1 METLKKLIEW
11 LKLLTP
17 TWLRSV
23 VILLVSALIFIFTLI
38 SCGITTARVRT
49 MDSGQASITITTNNP
64 TEVTASPNV
73 TLDLPSS
80 KLTNLN

>member
-17 TWLRSV
+17 TWLRAV
-23 VILLVSALIFIFTLI
+23 VLILFAALIFIFSL
-38 SCGITTARVRT
+38 SGCGITTARVRT

-73 TLDLPSS
+73 SVDLPSS
-80 KLTNLN
+80 KTFNND

>member
-1 METLKKLIEW
+1 METLRQIVEW

-17 TWLRSV
+17 TWLRAV
-23 VILLVSALIFIFTLI
+23 VLILVAALIFIFSLTG
-38 SCGITTARVRT
+38 CGITTARVRT

-64 TEVTASPNV
+64 TEVSASPNV
-73 TLDLPSS
+73 TVDLPSS